1 MSVGFTFEAQGSRVV
16 FGGGCIEQLE
26 DELDRLGAQ
35 RVMIVSTPGR
45 SALVESVRRSAGSR
59 IVEIFDRAVAHV
71 PEDTARTSLKI
82 ATDQQIDCVLSLG
95 GSSAI
100 GVAKA
105 IALSLPIPI
114 VAVPTTY
121 GGSEMTPVWGLTR
134 EGRKETGRNSRV
146 QPKVVIYDSDLT
158 LDLPPGVSACSG
170 LNAIAHCI
178 ESLYAPDANP
188 LSSLAGVQGI
198 GLLASALPRIAASPG
213 DKVAR
218 SEALKGAW
226 LGGFALGTVQM
237 GLHHKLCHTL
247 GGAFN
252 LPHADTHAVLLPYT
266 TAYNRDAA
274 RDAMHAAAA
283 SLEAEDAPTAVLAL
297 AREVEAPLSLREI
310 GMNAADLDKA
320 ADLSVEKQYPNPRPV
335 TRDAIRDLLSAAY
348 EGDGDYVSVVTAG

>member
-1 MSVGFTFEAQGSRVV
+1 MSGFTFEAQGSRVV
-16 FGGGCIEQLE
+16 FGGGCIVQLE
-26 DELDRLGAQ
+26 GELDRLGAQ

-45 SALVESVRRSAGSR
+45 TGLVDSVKRSAGAR
-59 IVEIFDRAVAHV
+59 IPEIFDGAMPHV
-71 PEDTARTSLKI
+71 PEDTAKTSLKI
-82 ATDQQIDCVLSLG
+82 ATDSRIDCILTLG

-121 GGSEMTPVWGLTR
+121 GGSEMTPIWGLTR
-134 EGRKETGRNSRV
+134 EGQKATGRNSRV

-158 LDLPPGVSACSG
+158 LDLPPRVSACSG

-178 ESLYAPDANP
+178 ESLYAPDANS
-188 LSSLAGVQGI
+188 LSSLAGVEGI
-198 GLLASALPRIAASPG
+198 RLLVSALPRIAASPG
-213 DKVAR
+213 DSEAR
-218 SEALKGAW
+218 SDALKGAW

-266 TAYNRDAA
+266 TAYNRDDAA
-274 RDAMHAAAA
+274 TAMHAAAA
-283 SLEAEDAPTAVLAL
+283 SFGAEDAPSAVLAL
-297 AREVEAPLSLREI
+297 AREVQAPLSLREI
-310 GMNAADLDKA
+310 GMNAGDLDKA
-320 ADLSVEKQYPNPRPV
+320 ADLSVQHQYPNPRPV

-348 EGDGDYVSVVTAG
+348 EGDGDYVSVVTAR